1 MSPASPSQPL
11 SAEELKAQLDRSRLP
26 RHVAIIM
33 DGNGRWAKNR
43 DLPRLE
49 GHRAGEDSIRATV
62 QASAEVDLGYLTLY
76 AFSAENWQRPEGEV
90 KALLELIARS
100 LAANVQ
106 ELHRDNIHV
115 RMLGRFAGLPSS
127 LQEEMRRAEEL
138 TKQNTGLT
146 LQLAV
151 NYGGRQEI
159 VDAARRL
166 AEDAVSGALS
176 PEQIDEPRFN
186 DYLYRTDL
194 PDPDL
199 LIRTGGELRVSNY
212 LLWQIAYSEIY
223 VTPTLWP
230 DFRAPHLYE
239 ALVDYQGRHRRFG
252 GVDNAT

>member
-1 MSPASPSQPL
+1 MSLASPSPQL
-11 SAEELKAQLDRSRLP
+11 SAEELAARLDKSRLP
-26 RHVAIIM
+26 HHVAIIM
-33 DGNGRWAKNR
+33 DGNGRWAEHHG
-43 DLPRLE
+43 LPRLE
-49 GHRAGEDSIRATV
+49 GHRAGEHSIRATV
-62 QASAEVDLGYLTLY
+62 QASAEIGLAYLTLY
-76 AFSAENWQRPEGEV
+76 AFSAENWQRPEAEV
-90 KALLELIARS
+90 KALLELIGRS

-115 RMLGRFAGLPSS
+115 RMLGRFAGLPTS
-127 LQEEMRRAEEL
+127 LQEEMRRAEEM
-138 TKQNTGLT
+138 TKQNTGLV

-176 PEQIDEPRFN
+176 PEQIDEARFAH
-186 DYLYRTDL
+186 YLYRPDL

-212 LLWQIAYSEIY
+212 LLWQIAYSEIH

-230 DFRAPHLYE
+230 DFRAPHLYQ
-239 ALVDYQGRHRRFG
+239 AVVDYQGRHRRFG